1 MWRKRGRG
9 EEIGREERKR
19 RGRIDQERREGSD
32 ENRRE
37 QNINIEE
44 I

>member
-1 MWRKRGRG
+1 MG
-9 EEIGREERKR
+9 EEEKDRWERKIR
-19 RGRIDQERREGSD
+19 RRNEGMRT
-32 ENRRE
+32 EERRE

>member
-1 MWRKRGRG
+1 MR
-9 EEIGREERKR
+9 IGREERK
-19 RGRIDQERREGSD
+19 GIGEERRWGEKEMGRD